1 MDEHNIC
8 DYVGWGGEK
17 TPSSWKPKIEE
28 KGPKS
33 HASLATHP
41 FEGVLATS
49 QPVNLVST
57 KIFHTTKC
65 RAKP

>member
-1 MDEHNIC
+1 VRGRKN
-8 DYVGWGGEK
+8 
-17 TPSSWKPKIEE
+17 TLSSSWKPQIEE

-49 QPVNLVST
+49 QPFNLVST
-57 KIFHTTKC
+57 KIFHTYKV
-65 RAKP
+65 

>member
-1 MDEHNIC
+1 MNTIC

-17 TPSSWKPKIEE
+17 NTLFSSWKPQIEE

-49 QPVNLVST
+49 QPFNLVST
-57 KIFHTTKC
+57 KIFHTYKV
-65 RAKP
+65 